1 MMHGARGIAALA
13 ALFAAAAAA
22 EILWLHLLQPAG
34 NRLTD
39 TLQRAHAARVA
50 PDPQIV
56 ILDID
61 EPSLARM
68 QDEAGRWPWPRGIY
82 AELLPPLLA
91 QKPRAVVF
99 DILFTERDTLHPE
112 SDAAFTEVL
121 RGTELV
127 YLPMVRLD
135 PRDDLNGVPLREV
148 ADVLRLEKTASA
160 DPGARAS
167 LLPPLALPPETWR
180 TGTINYLEDADGV
193 GRRYHLHHDLY
204 GWRLLSMPA
213 RLAQDFG
220 WRLPAQA
227 SIRLAYRAGD
237 GGFRHVSFADLYEQL
252 RDGTQTRPKDEFRDA
267 IVVIG
272 TAASGL
278 RDQRVTPL
286 SNLYPGVEIL
296 ATAIDNLKNGRAM
309 QEASPAWPTVIAA
322 VLIAGTA
329 VAFALGAGP
338 FLVGGGLLVACL
350 AVLGSS
356 WLAMQRDVALP
367 VFEPVVFAAAFYGLT
382 ALLAWRRERAARQ
395 HAVRLF
401 GRFLN
406 PEVVHRLIERGETIE
421 SLSGRN
427 CQLSVLFSDI
437 RGFTALSETRPPQ
450 EIVDLLNRYFAR
462 QVAVVFRHG
471 GTLDKFIGDCIM
483 AFWGAPLEDPQH
495 ARRAVQCALDM
506 ERELLAF
513 RRELGEH
520 GQDFDVGIGVH
531 SGSAVVGFIG
541 AEQKLE
547 YTAIGDTVNLAS
559 RIEGL
564 TRNVARVLVSSETAQ
579 ACAGAGLNFIS
590 RGAFPVKGRARAV
603 ELYEPSVVSP

>member
-1 MMHGARGIAALA
+1 MHGARGIAAVA
-13 ALFAAAAAA
+13 VLFAAAAAV
-22 EILWLHLLQPAG
+22 EILWLHLLQPLG

-61 EPSLARM
+61 EPTLARM
-68 QDEAGRWPWPRGIY
+68 QDQAGRWPWPRSVY
-82 AELLPPLLA
+82 AELLPGLLA
-91 QKPRAVVF
+91 QKPKAVVF

-112 SDAAFTEVL
+112 SDEAFAEVL
-121 RGTELV
+121 RGSELV

-135 PRDDLNGVPLREV
+135 PRHDLDGVPLREV
-148 ADVLRLEKTASA
+148 ADALRLEKTSAA

-180 TGTINYLEDADGV
+180 TGTINYLEDRDGV

-220 WRLPAQA
+220 WRVPAQ
-227 SIRLAYRAGD
+227 SDIRLAYRAGD
-237 GGFRHVSFADLYEQL
+237 GGFRHVSFADLFEDL
-252 RDGTQTRPKDEFRDA
+252 REGAGRRPRDEFRDA

-272 TAASGL
+272 TSASGL

-309 QEASPAWPTVIAA
+309 QEPAAAWPVLIAASLIAGIAA
-322 VLIAGTA
+322 VF
-329 VAFALGAGP
+329 AFGAGP
-338 FLVGGGLLVACL
+338 FLAGGTLIAAGLV
-350 AVLGSS
+350 VLGAA
-356 WLAMQRDVALP
+356 WMAMQRDVALP
-367 VFEPVVFAAAFYGLT
+367 VFEPLAFATAFYGLT
-382 ALLAWRRERAARQ
+382 ALLAWRREREARR

-406 PEVVHRLIERGETIE
+406 PEVVRQLIDRGETVE
-421 SLSGRN
+421 SLSGRT

-437 RGFTALSETRPPQ
+437 RGFTSLSEARPAQ

-513 RRELGEH
+513 RRELGEA
-520 GQDFDVGIGVH
+520 GRDFDVGIGVH

-564 TRNVARVLVSSETAQ
+564 TRDVARVLVSGETAR

-590 RGAFPVKGRARAV
+590 RGAFPVKGRARAF
-603 ELYEPSVVSP
+603 ELYEPSEAPT